1 MKLYKYIKFDAV
13 SSTLL
18 QITIQLWKFQ
28 SRCAL
33 MHGFSNAPPPNLRN
47 YQIRKT
53 KTPRWPR
60 TRFFKRQG
68 LFPRPRRVHLL
79 ERASLGNSESFD
91 LVLFRCLFI
100 YYAFI
105 MEARRG
111 DSLSL
116 FLTYL
121 FLLTQILSAISVN
134 HAFCKFCFFIFFSSS
149 FLIFSVGSTA
159 FVKNWSFFH
168 SAMFLINGAL
178 LFFSPCCKLSL
189 PLFGLTFMCQPTTTC
204 SIMSFADNY
213 YICCIILQIAKR
225 LLLWWYGKLLSHDR
239 KEWHCCCLCC
249 VFMVN
254 EWLNG

>member
-134 HAFCKFCFFIFFSSS
+134 CILSANHAFCKFCFLSS
-149 FLIFSVGSTA
+149 FL
-159 FVKNWSFFH
+159 
-168 SAMFLINGAL
+168 
-178 LFFSPCCKLSL
+178 
-189 PLFGLTFMCQPTTTC
+189 
-204 SIMSFADNY
+204 
-213 YICCIILQIAKR
+213 
-225 LLLWWYGKLLSHDR
+225 LLS
-239 KEWHCCCLCC
+239 
-249 VFMVN
+249 
-254 EWLNG
+254 